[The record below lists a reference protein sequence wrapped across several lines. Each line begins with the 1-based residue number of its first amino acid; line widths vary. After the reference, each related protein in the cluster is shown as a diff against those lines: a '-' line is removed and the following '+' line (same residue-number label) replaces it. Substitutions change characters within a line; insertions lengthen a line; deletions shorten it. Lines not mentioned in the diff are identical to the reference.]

1 MIRIVA
7 RFLLLFSVLPPA
19 VLLAAGEQSQ
29 RETSLHGMVSDSLR
43 PLIETLSA
51 DPWVQGGLLIL
62 IILSLASLFTVLLF
76 RLLRR
81 FTSRTPIQFDD
92 QLLQLLQPPV
102 TYTLVA
108 IGITAGIDLMPLPV
122 FWESLLSRIVRTV
135 SVVIW
140 IIFLGRCATMLL
152 NRMADYSGKIS
163 FIQRRTV
170 TLFDNIAKVL
180 IFGVGIYMVFVIWHI
195 DMTAWLAS
203 AGIVGIAVGFAAKD
217 TLSNLFAGVFIVA
230 DAPYKVGD
238 YIVLDNGSRG
248 MVTNIGLRSTRILTR
263 DDIEVTIPNSIIG
276 NSMIINQSGG
286 LYEKMRI
293 RLKIG
298 VAYGSDIDMVK
309 KVLREVAVNEP
320 LVCQEPSPRVRFRAF
335 GASSLDLELL
345 FWVNR
350 PEERGRVL
358 DAMNT
363 NVYKRFAETGIE
375 IPYAKHDLYIRGLP
389 EGFALGDCMP
399 GSEDDDRGRL
409 KQA

>member
-1 MIRIVA
+1 
-7 RFLLLFSVLPPA
+7 
-19 VLLAAGEQSQ
+19 
-29 RETSLHGMVSDSLR
+29 MVSDSFR

-51 DPWVQGGLLIL
+51 DPWIQGGLLIL

-81 FTSRTPIQFDD
+81 FTSRTRFQFDD
-92 QLLQLLQPPV
+92 QLVHLLQPPV

-108 IGITAGIDLMPLPV
+108 IGVTAGIDLMPLPV
-122 FWESLLSRIVRTV
+122 FWETLLSRIVHTV
-135 SVVIW
+135 SVIIW
-140 IIFLGRCATMLL
+140 VIFLGRCATMLL
-152 NRMADYSGKIS
+152 NRVADYSGKIS

-180 IFGVGIYMVFVIWHI
+180 IFGVGIYLVFVIWHI

-248 MVTNIGLRSTRILTR
+248 KVTNIGLRSTRILTR

-298 VAYGSDIDMVK
+298 VAYGSDIDLVK
-309 KVLREVAVNEP
+309 KVLREVAENEP
-320 LVCQEPSPRVRFRAF
+320 LVCREPSPRVRFRAF

-345 FWVNR
+345 FWVNH

-358 DAMNT
+358 DVMNT
-363 NVYKRFAETGIE
+363 TVYKRFAEAGIE
-375 IPYAKHDLYIRGLP
+375 IPYAKQDLYIRGLP
-389 EGFALGDCMP
+389 DGFAMGARLP
-399 GSEDDDRGRL
+399 GGEDAGRGSL
-409 KQA
+409 AQD